1 MLHDDVVNELRSC
14 GSSVTLTVCP
24 FDGANRLLS
33 TKKSMLLFVNLKLLY
48 YEYTGCSINTVKE
61 IILY

>member
-33 TKKSMLLFVNLKLLY
+33 TKKSMLTFVNIKLFCYDYSKLY
-48 YEYTGCSINTVKE
+48 ETP
-61 IILY
+61 